1 MSLILEALRRSE
13 AERRLG
19 EAPGLHAPDAWRALP
34 GRGGAREGV
43 RWPWIALGLVLAMAL
58 AAATGAWWM
67 RAEQAAAGAAA
78 PVAAPAASSAA
89 ARPATTA
96 TPPAQASIATP
107 APAPQVDPAPV
118 APAADA
124 PSAAAMPATAPVSLP
139 AAPVASAADA
149 TPIHAPVAAPA
160 VAVAPADE
168 RPPPL
173 AALDPARRAALPPL
187 RLGLHLWDA
196 APERRRV
203 VIDGQRHLEGAW
215 ITPDVRL
222 VAIVRGGCILE
233 IDGRRWWLGVA

>member
-34 GRGGAREGV
+34 GRGDARERA
-43 RWPWIALGLVLAMAL
+43 RWPWVALGLVLAMAV
-58 AAATGAWWM
+58 AAAAGAWWM
-67 RAEQAAAGAAA
+67 RAEQAGTDAPMTSADGMAA
-78 PVAAPAASSAA
+78 PPIAAAAPAAPAA
-89 ARPATTA
+89 
-96 TPPAQASIATP
+96 PPAAPPPLP
-107 APAPQVDPAPV
+107 APAPAVARETAPPSPSSAVAAAPSPAIAPPAPAPAMPAPAAADAVSAGPAV
-118 APAADA
+118 APAA
-124 PSAAAMPATAPVSLP
+124 AAA
-139 AAPVASAADA
+139 D
-149 TPIHAPVAAPA
+149 
-160 VAVAPADE
+160 D

-173 AALDPARRAALPPL
+173 EAIDPARRAALPPL

-196 APERRRV
+196 SPARRRV